1 MTGLFNQDGAPPD
14 EAHIDDDGLELV
26 RGWGNAPVTAGHV
39 VHPTSQAE
47 LVKSSIDAGPRGV
60 ITRGLGRA
68 YGDASLNAGGRV
80 IDATA
85 VSGVLDLDPATGVV
99 RALAGTSL
107 DDLIRISVPQGWFPP
122 VTPGTKFVTL
132 GGAIASDV
140 HGKDHHAAGTFG
152 SHVRSVVLALPDG
165 ATRTLTPTE
174 TPEEFW
180 ATCGGMGLTGTIV
193 EATVAFRPIE
203 TSRLVVDTDRAPDLD
218 SLLALLTEGE
228 SRYRASASWI
238 DLLARG
244 RNLGRSV
251 IYQGDFATREQ
262 LAAETA
268 GRDVGDPLAYDP
280 PKLLPAPPVP
290 SGLLNRYTVRAFN
303 ELWFRKEPKRRHGEM
318 QTITRFYYPLDM
330 IDRWNRLYGPRGF
343 LQWQCLVPFGE
354 EDVLRSVIE
363 AFSGHRTA
371 SFFAVLK
378 RFGPANPGPLSFPRP
393 GWTVALDVPA
403 GDRALGELLA
413 GLDRRIADIGG
424 RVYLAKDSCLHPDL
438 VPIMYPRLD
447 EWRAVRDR
455 LDPDHHM
462 VSDLAR
468 RLRLLG

>member
-1 MTGLFNQDGAPPD
+1 
-14 EAHIDDDGLELV
+14 
-26 RGWGNAPVTAGHV
+26 
-39 VHPTSQAE
+39 
-47 LVKSSIDAGPRGV
+47 
-60 ITRGLGRA
+60 
-68 YGDASLNAGGRV
+68 
-80 IDATA
+80 
-85 VSGVLDLDPATGVV
+85 
-99 RALAGTSL
+99 
-107 DDLIRISVPQGWFPP
+107 
-122 VTPGTKFVTL
+122 
-132 GGAIASDV
+132 
-140 HGKDHHAAGTFG
+140 
-152 SHVRSVVLALPDG
+152 
-165 ATRTLTPTE
+165 
-174 TPEEFW
+174 
-180 ATCGGMGLTGTIV
+180 
-193 EATVAFRPIE
+193 VAFRRIE
-203 TSRLVVDTDRAPDLD
+203 SSRLVVDTDRAPDLD

-228 SRYRASASWI
+228 ARYRASASWI

-262 LAAETA
+262 LEASKG
-268 GRDVGDPLAYDP
+268 GRHVGDPLAYEP
-280 PKLLPAPPVP
+280 PTLLPAPPVP

-303 ELWFRKEPKRRHGEM
+303 EFWFRKEPKHRHGEI
-318 QTITRFYYPLDM
+318 QTITKFYYPLDM
-330 IDRWNRLYGPRGF
+330 IDRWNRFYGQRGF

-378 RFGPANPGPLSFPRP
+378 RFGPGNPGPLSFPRP

-403 GDRALGELLA
+403 GDRSLGELLA
-413 GLDRRIADIGG
+413 TLDRRIADVGG

-438 VPIMYPRLD
+438 VPVMYPRLG

-455 LDPDHHM
+455 LDPDRHM